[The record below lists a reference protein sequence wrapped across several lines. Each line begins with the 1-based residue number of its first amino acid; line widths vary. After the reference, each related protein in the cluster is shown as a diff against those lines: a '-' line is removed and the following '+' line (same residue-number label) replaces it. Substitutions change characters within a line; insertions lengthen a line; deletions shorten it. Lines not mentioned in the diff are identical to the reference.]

1 MYGTIA
7 MTKVKP
13 GRETAVQEWMERWW
27 TDRRPNVAGA
37 RASYLY
43 RSDSD
48 PSQLMVAVVFD
59 SKEQY
64 RANAEDPEQ
73 DRWFRELAENF
84 EGEPQWMD
92 GDILAGYQA

>member
-1 MYGTIA
+1 MYGTVAI
-7 MTKVKP
+7 TKVKS
-13 GRETAVQEWMERWW
+13 GREQAVKDWMDRWW
-27 TDRRPNVAGA
+27 RERKPNVPGA
-37 RASYLY
+37 VSSTLY

-59 SKEQY
+59 SQEQY

-73 DRWFRELAENF
+73 DRWFQQLAENF

-92 GDILAGYQA
+92 GEVLAHYA